1 MRKVYFESFRLSQS
15 MQSSQ
20 AETSDSF
27 EGMSFWT
34 VISDNLAT
42 MENLALSCLRERY
55 VVFGLSLPIRFVR

>member
-1 MRKVYFESFRLSQS
+1 

-27 EGMSFWT
+27 GMSCWT

-42 MENLALSCLRERY
+42 MENLALCRRERY

>member
-1 MRKVYFESFRLSQS
+1 MRKVYLESFRLSQC

-27 EGMSFWT
+27 QGMSSWT
-34 VISDNLAT
+34 VISDNLAI
-42 MENLALSCLRERY
+42 MENLALSCRRERY